1 MKKYLLDTNICV
13 FLFRNKYSV
22 AQKMDEIGVENCY
35 ISSVTVAELKYGLE
49 YGGATS
55 KSRKQLDHFLSCINI
70 VTFETSI
77 DVYASEKSRL
87 RKEGLLI
94 DDFDLLI
101 ACAAI
106 AKGYTLVTDNMKHF
120 GRVKNVKIEN
130 WVDRQ

>member
-13 FLFRNKYSV
+13 FLFRDKYNV

-55 KSRKQLDHFLSCINI
+55 KRRNQLDHFLSCINI
-70 VTFETSI
+70 VTFEASI
-77 DVYASEKSRL
+77 DVYAREKSRL

-101 ACAAI
+101 ASALWLKVI
-106 AKGYTLVTDNMKHF
+106 
-120 GRVKNVKIEN
+120 R
-130 WVDRQ
+130 W

>member
-13 FLFRNKYSV
+13 FLFRNKYDV
-22 AQKMDEIGVENCY
+22 AQKMDKIGAENCY

-55 KSRKQLDHFLSCINI
+55 KSRKRLDDFLSCINI
-70 VTFETSI
+70 VTFESCI
-77 DVYASEKSRL
+77 DTYAREKSRL

-101 ACAAI
+101 GCAAI
-106 AKGYTLVTDNMKHF
+106 TQGYTLVTDNIKHF
-120 GRVKNVKIEN
+120 ERIKNLKIEN
-130 WVDRQ
+130 WINR